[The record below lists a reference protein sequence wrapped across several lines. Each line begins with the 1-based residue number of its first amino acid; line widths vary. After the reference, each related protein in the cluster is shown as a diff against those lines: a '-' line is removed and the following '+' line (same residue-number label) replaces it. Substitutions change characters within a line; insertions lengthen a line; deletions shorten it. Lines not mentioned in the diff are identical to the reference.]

1 MFSKNGTVIGR
12 DELPLFLKSIG
23 LNKFKFDIEDS
34 IKAKAFTDV
43 NEKQL
48 REIIIEILQLKDP
61 AYINESSREWPSD
74 TDVMKA
80 FSVFDQDGNGYIP
93 VQQLKR
99 FLLQA
104 KLDIQEEE
112 LEKLI
117 RDNCKIDNDDQVDYE
132 EFVKNI
138 RCNFSKLLTI
148 PHEI

>member
-1 MFSKNGTVIGR
+1 MYIINYI
-12 DELPLFLKSIG
+12 
-23 LNKFKFDIEDS
+23 
-34 IKAKAFTDV
+34 AKAFTDV

-74 TDVMKA
+74 TDVIKA

-112 LEKLI
+112 CTYPCLL
-117 RDNCKIDNDDQVDYE
+117 
-132 EFVKNI
+132 VKYSI
-138 RCNFSKLLTI
+138 TI
-148 PHEI
+148 YVFLV